1 MNGNVEVAKIL
12 IENGADVNKT
22 DKIKKS
28 PLMVRRDVCLHF
40 A

>member
-12 IENGADVNKT
+12 IENGADVSKT

-28 PLMVRRDVCLHF
+28 PLMVSRHTCLHF

>member
-22 DKIKKS
+22 GKMKKS
-28 PLMVRRDVCLHF
+28 SLMVRRDVFLYF